1 MKIGTEKEFIEL
13 TELDRNP
20 SGTPCAGDI
29 QIRVSVKLQEF
40 GGRHS
45 EVWLEFSVMECF
57 LTQLEALEESRQGS
71 VKISSMSPEEFS
83 FEIRSSD
90 KLGHM
95 EIEVSLQR
103 NQYSGPKY
111 WPTKISGGF
120 EIDPQA
126 IEQLISCFR
135 RFTN

>member
-1 MKIGTEKEFIEL
+1 MRIGTEKEFIEL

-29 QIRVSVKLQEF
+29 QINVSVKLQEF
-40 GGRHS
+40 GGRYS
-45 EVWLEFSVMECF
+45 EVWLEFSAMKCF
-57 LTQLEALEESRQGS
+57 LTQIEALEEFRQGS
-71 VKISSMSPEEFS
+71 AKISSMSPEEFS

-103 NQYSGPKY
+103 YQHSGPKY
-111 WPTKISGGF
+111 WPTEISGGF
-120 EIDPQA
+120 QIDSQA
-126 IEQLISCFR
+126 IKQLILCFR

>member
-1 MKIGTEKEFIEL
+1 MKIGTEEEFVEL

-29 QIRVSVKLQEF
+29 KIDVSVKLQEF
-40 GGRHS
+40 GGRYS
-45 EVWLEFSVMECF
+45 EVWLEFSAMKCF
-57 LTQLEALEESRQGS
+57 LTQLEALKEYRQGS
-71 VKISSMSPEEFS
+71 SKISSMSSEEFS

-103 NQYSGPKY
+103 YQYSGPKN
-111 WPTKISGGF
+111 WPTRIFGGF

-135 RFTN
+135 QFTN